1 VIRYILRRVLLAI
14 PTLFVVSVIIFSLMR
29 IVPGDA
35 ALLKVYAGEDL
46 AGNPE
51 AYETTKHQMGLDRP
65 FPVQYA
71 DWVWRMVCCG
81 DLGVSYWTKRPV
93 AQEISARL
101 PVTVELAVL
110 AMVVATLIAIPAG
123 LISAVW
129 ADRPVDYVARMLATI
144 GLAVPNFW
152 LGTILVV
159 FLGLWFGYS
168 PPLGFVSIFEDPLKN
183 LQQIYL
189 PALTLG
195 AAFAAS
201 SMRMTRTQMLEVLRQ
216 EYVLTARAKGLAERS
231 VVLRHA
237 LRNALIPVITITG
250 LQAAILLG
258 GAVVVESVFTLPGL
272 GTSTVLAI
280 NLRDYPQI
288 QANVLF
294 IASLLIVAN
303 LIVDVAYA
311 WLDPRIRYS

>member
-1 VIRYILRRVLLAI
+1 
-14 PTLFVVSVIIFSLMR
+14 
-29 IVPGDA
+29 
-35 ALLKVYAGEDL
+35 
-46 AGNPE
+46 
-51 AYETTKHQMGLDRP
+51 
-65 FPVQYA
+65 
-71 DWVWRMVCCG
+71 
-81 DLGVSYWTKRPV
+81 
-93 AQEISARL
+93 
-101 PVTVELAVL
+101 
-110 AMVVATLIAIPAG
+110 
-123 LISAVW
+123 
-129 ADRPVDYVARMLATI
+129 MLATI